1 MPDQPG
7 GPLWE
12 LARAAGDPGTLM
24 PVSIDMW
31 VLVMVL
37 ETLTAPLMFCSLI
50 FQGEEGENPTSF
62 HHHPTGAWEN
72 VPFRS
77 NRPIRGEAGGK
88 KTTSWIRIPRLDE
101 IAANSPSLPIP
112 GLMEAQALGEGR
124 TLQGT
129 PTPPP
134 PPPPRTA

>member
-88 KTTSWIRIPRLDE
+88 KQPLGSASQDLMRLLPTVL
-101 IAANSPSLPIP
+101 ASLS
-112 GLMEAQALGEGR
+112 LD
-124 TLQGT
+124 
-129 PTPPP
+129 
-134 PPPPRTA
+134 